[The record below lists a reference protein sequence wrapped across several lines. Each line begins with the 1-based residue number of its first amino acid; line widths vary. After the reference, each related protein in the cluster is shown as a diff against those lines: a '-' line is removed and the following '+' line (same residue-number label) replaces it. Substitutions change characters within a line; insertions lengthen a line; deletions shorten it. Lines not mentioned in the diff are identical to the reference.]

1 MKHNLNSILALIQ
14 REIKITYRNFSN
26 FFSIALF
33 FLLGILS
40 EYVTK
45 ILREIVNI
53 PIYTIGE
60 TYTNCSTNQDEN
72 TIFLSDRP
80 ESGLS

>member
-1 MKHNLNSILALIQ
+1 MISVVIGVWVTYNYFFLADVAGVGWVSIMGFMSIS
-14 REIKITYRNFSN
+14 FSG
-26 FFSIALF
+26 LF

-53 PIYTIGE
+53 PIYTIGQ
-60 TYTNCSTNQDEN
+60 TYTSSKSNEEE
-72 TIFLSDRP
+72 LSD
-80 ESGLS
+80 SL